1 MCAAFFWCGNVLG
14 EDPAAAGQDRQE
26 RTDPKM
32 YRTANPDGTEDLPS
46 EWIAEIMENQ
56 EMFESLEL
64 LDKYEFFKGGD
75 RFSPH
80 RFE

>member
-14 EDPAAAGQDRQE
+14 EGPAAADPDRQE
-26 RTDPKM
+26 RIDLKTYRIADP
-32 YRTANPDGTEDLPS
+32 DDLEDLPLA
-46 EWIAEIMENQ
+46 WVAEIMENQ
-56 EMFESLEL
+56 EMLESLEL
-64 LDKYEFFKGGD
+64 LDKFEFFQGGD

>member
-1 MCAAFFWCGNVLG
+1 MCAVFLWCGDVSG
-14 EDPAAAGQDRQE
+14 EDSAAADPDRQE
-26 RTDPKM
+26 RTNPKM
-32 YRTANPDGTEDLPS
+32 YRTANPDGTEDLPL

-64 LDKYEFFKGGD
+64 LDKYELFEGGD